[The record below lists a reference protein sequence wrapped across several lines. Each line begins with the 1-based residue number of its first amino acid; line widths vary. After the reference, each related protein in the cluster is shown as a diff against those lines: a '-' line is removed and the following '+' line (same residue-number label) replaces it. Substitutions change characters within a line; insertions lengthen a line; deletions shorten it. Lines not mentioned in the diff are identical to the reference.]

1 MTVYSFFF
9 FFTTVPTS
17 LFYSF
22 NYRKCFYADD
32 MILYICKAKLTGSSV
47 NIALTMNSEIL
58 TKKSPQYFIFSSMQ
72 TVTFFFSFSS
82 FRSSAT
88 STCSSGLETL
98 GLFTRRLAGTQ
109 RSSPLRLPRADSRS
123 LPPSNVRRTHAQIC
137 NVVHKSTHQT
147 RHLTSMQRLAAA
159 NLTHTVCM

>member
-1 MTVYSFFF
+1 MTVYSFDFIY
-9 FFTTVPTS
+9 FFTNVSTS

-72 TVTFFFSFSS
+72 TVTFFFPFPLSD
-82 FRSSAT
+82 
-88 STCSSGLETL
+88 
-98 GLFTRRLAGTQ
+98 
-109 RSSPLRLPRADSRS
+109 LRLPQHVHLGWKRLVCLQGDS
-123 LPPSNVRRTHAQIC
+123 LALKEVLLFIC
-137 NVVHKSTHQT
+137 PGQTAGPCLHLTYAGHMPKYVTLYTKVLT
-147 RHLTSMQRLAAA
+147 RHDIWRQCS
-159 NLTHTVCM
+159 V

>member
-1 MTVYSFFF
+1 MWYLQSEWQFIASILFY
-9 FFTTVPTS
+9 FFTNVPTS

-22 NYRKCFYADD
+22 NYRKCFYADN

-47 NIALTMNSEIL
+47 NINL
-58 TKKSPQYFIFSSMQ
+58 KKSLVFYFF
-72 TVTFFFSFSS
+72 FNANCNLFFSFSS